1 MRMAAARRAENWGLH
16 SCQFLSKT
24 LQMKCYY
31 SLLLIPAAISLSS
44 CKLAPG
50 PEAQRPDGAE
60 DFPQPYRPVSEIIG
74 TEFST
79 EDTRDAKGEA
89 EIVMTWAGIKPG
101 MTVADIGAGEGYY
114 TVRLAT
120 RVGEKGRV
128 LAQDINRGALDRL
141 GERVSR
147 ERLDNVAIKEG
158 DIADPKLPA
167 DSFDRVFM
175 VHMYHEVTEPYA
187 FVWNMW
193 PALKEGG
200 ELIIVDRDAP
210 TDQHGI
216 PPKLLFCEL
225 EASGFRLKDFTE
237 RLEVGGYFA
246 RFERNAKRPA
256 PGSIKACSGDPK
268 IQG

>member
-1 MRMAAARRAENWGLH
+1 MKYWTSLFFLPAMIGLGG
-16 SCQFLSKT
+16 
-24 LQMKCYY
+24 
-31 SLLLIPAAISLSS
+31 
-44 CKLAPG
+44 CKIATE
-50 PEAQRPDGAE
+50 PEAQRPDVAQ
-60 DFPQPYRPVSEIIG
+60 DFPKPYRPVSEIIG

-79 EDTRDAKGEA
+79 EDKRDEKGEA
-89 EIVMTWAGIKPG
+89 EMVMDWAGINPG

-120 RVGEKGRV
+120 RVGKKGRV

-141 GERVSR
+141 GERVNR

-158 DIADPKLPA
+158 GIADPKLPA
-167 DSFDRVFM
+167 NSFDRVFM

-187 FVWNMW
+187 FVWNLW
-193 PALKEGG
+193 PSLKKGG
-200 ELIIVDRDAP
+200 ELI

-225 EASGFRLKDFTE
+225 EAMGFRLKGFSE

-246 RFERNAKRPA
+246 RFERSGKRPE
-256 PGSIKACSGDPK
+256 PSTIQACSGQHPL
-268 IQG
+268 